1 MAKVVEERGSGS
13 TRGRVVFMLFRC
25 VMVLLIVFF
34 AVRTYE
40 ETAIALARDTGGL
53 DTVDAGVVEA
63 GWVSHE
69 RCSSAGQDTNCNEK
83 VTWSRRAV
91 SLRVGGDTR
100 TVSVDGDGPSFTEG
114 QRVRLGLWHDKVVE
128 INGYVVHRGWTGDG
142 FFFVVPLLLYPL
154 AMGYVVVVV
163 TALLTRLMNRGR
175 RARLDLGERIEA
187 NAIGVVV
194 GLAVC
199 LLLVFLSATRG
210 ASPPWW
216 PIAPVGAGSAV
227 AALVLV
233 IRARSAT
240 ETISAAA

>member
-1 MAKVVEERGSGS
+1 MMETRGSGS

-25 VMVLLIVFF
+25 AMVLLVVSF

-40 ETAIALARDTGGL
+40 ETAIAVARGTGGL
-53 DTVDAGVVEA
+53 DTVDAAVVEA
-63 GWVSHE
+63 GWRSHE
-69 RCSSAGQDTNCNEK
+69 GCSGAGQDTNCTGK
-83 VTWSRRAV
+83 ATWSSREV

-100 TVSVDGDGPSFTEG
+100 TVSVDAHGPSFTEG
-114 QRVRLGLWHDKVVE
+114 RQVRLGLWHNRVVE
-128 INGYVVHRGWTGDG
+128 IDGYLVHRAWTGDG

-163 TALLTRLMNRGR
+163 TALLARSMNRGR
-175 RARLDLGERIEA
+175 RAGLDLGRRIEA
-187 NAIGVVV
+187 SSVGVVV

-199 LLLVFLSATRG
+199 LFLMFFSAMEE

-233 IRARSAT
+233 VKARRAT
-240 ETISAAA
+240 ESMPVAA